1 MPPSLV
7 VRNPPS
13 AIYTLKPRPPHHPSL
28 SLPLPAP
35 LLSRLLLVTALHPAP
50 NLLALDDDDDDDDDG
65 GGSAASAAAT

>member
-7 VRNPPS
+7 VRNQPS
-13 AIYTLKPRPPHHPSL
+13 AIYTLKPQQPHHPSL

-50 NLLALDDDDDDDDDG
+50 NLLALLDDDDDDG
-65 GGSAASAAAT
+65 GGAAAAATG